1 MEQAYGK
8 WYLHQVLLFSVYAI
22 AQNAIQSNL
31 AVNFSLLDL
40 PISARQVWLFCLAGE
55 GGRGEYLY
63 YIYKI

>member
-40 PISARQVWLFCLAGE
+40 PISARQVWLFCLVGEGE
-55 GGRGEYLY
+55 GGIFVLYL
-63 YIYKI
+63 